1 MAVVIV
7 VTTLWRDV
15 RVSVFLAIFHYDYSH
30 GTLVQDRRISKLE
43 FHRRREVSVYN
54 EGRKEKNLTLKYCEK
69 YTRYRDFWNFLDF
82 RTFRTLLENIVEN
95 SKDEKISRYD
105 TRYFWITLSGLW
117 FLF

>member
-7 VTTLWRDV
+7 VTTLWCDV

-54 EGRKEKNLTLKYCEK
+54 EGKKEKKKYVATK
-69 YTRYRDFWNFLDF
+69 APLNF
-82 RTFRTLLENIVEN
+82 E
-95 SKDEKISRYD
+95 
-105 TRYFWITLSGLW
+105 RYF
-117 FLF
+117 